1 EMEKE
6 AILQS
11 LVEHVVYH
19 DKEMKILWANRA
31 ACESVGMSL
40 EDIVG
45 RFCYEIW
52 AQRRSPC
59 EDCPVRKAR
68 DEGKPQ
74 GIEKT
79 TPDGRTWYIQGHLV
93 RDSHGDL
100 LGTVELALDIT
111 ERKRAEKAISET
123 EKKYRSLFEES
134 NDAIYLTSREGKFLD
149 ANRALLELMG
159 YTREEIINSLNARDI
174 YVDPNDRNKF
184 QREIERKG
192 SVRNYEVK
200 FHKKNGEEMDCLLTA
215 TVRKSENGTILGY
228 QGITRDITEYK
239 RAVKALKQSEARY
252 RAIVEDQTEL
262 ICRFFPDGKIF
273 FVNEAY
279 CRYFEKTRVELM
291 GQTFMPFIPDED
303 HDKVKSKI
311 TSLSP
316 ENPVSTHEHRVI
328 APNGEI
334 RWQQWTN
341 RMLFVENGQQVEFQ
355 AVGRDITERKRMEEE
370 LKKNA
375 EKIQQFAYSIS
386 HDLKGPAIGIHGL
399 TKLLHRH
406 YGPDLDEK
414 GRNYC
419 EQILKAGEQISE
431 FVDQINLYMSTKEFP
446 LSIEKVSL
454 KDLLKSVRVEFYPQL
469 HLRQIRWKE
478 PKSMPEI
485 NCDSLSILRVF
496 RNLIDNALKYGGD
509 ELNEIKI
516 GYEDADEFHTLSVS
530 NNGMRIRTEISEKI
544 FDVFQRHET
553 SRGIQGTGLGL
564 AIVKEIARQHWGKAW
579 VESGPERGTTFFMS
593 ISKKL

>member
-1 EMEKE
+1 M
-6 AILQS
+6 
-11 LVEHVVYH
+11 
-19 DKEMKILWANRA
+19 
-31 ACESVGMSL
+31 
-40 EDIVG
+40 
-45 RFCYEIW
+45 
-52 AQRRSPC
+52 
-59 EDCPVRKAR
+59 
-68 DEGKPQ
+68 
-74 GIEKT
+74 
-79 TPDGRTWYIQGHLV
+79 
-93 RDSHGDL
+93 
-100 LGTVELALDIT
+100 
-111 ERKRAEKAISET
+111 
-123 EKKYRSLFEES
+123 
-134 NDAIYLTSREGKFLD
+134 
-149 ANRALLELMG
+149 
-159 YTREEIINSLNARDI
+159 
-174 YVDPNDRNKF
+174 
-184 QREIERKG
+184 
-192 SVRNYEVK
+192 
-200 FHKKNGEEMDCLLTA
+200 
-215 TVRKSENGTILGY
+215 
-228 QGITRDITEYK
+228 
-239 RAVKALKQSEARY
+239 
-252 RAIVEDQTEL
+252 VEDQTEL

-454 KDLLKSVRVEFYPQL
+454 KDLLKSVRVEFYNTVERTQKHAGNQL
-469 HLRQIRWKE
+469 
-478 PKSMPEI
+478 
-485 NCDSLSILRVF
+485 
-496 RNLIDNALKYGGD
+496 
-509 ELNEIKI
+509 
-516 GYEDADEFHTLSVS
+516 
-530 NNGMRIRTEISEKI
+530 
-544 FDVFQRHET
+544 
-553 SRGIQGTGLGL
+553 
-564 AIVKEIARQHWGKAW
+564 
-579 VESGPERGTTFFMS
+579 
-593 ISKKL
+593 